1 MTALPERR
9 LSPTARRGRGLAG
22 ALWAQSRAEVV
33 KVLRTPEYLVGV
45 VVLPA
50 ILFSMFGLA
59 QSGQKLPSGTGV
71 GVILFGSFACY
82 GVVSQSL
89 FSMGGDIAQERAKGW
104 LRRLFATPMPMMAY
118 FVGKLVLNIVFSVAI
133 VLLISAVALVGGIR
147 FELGPWA
154 GASAT
159 AVAGSIAFATTGT
172 AIAYWV
178 RTRAATTIVNLVF
191 LPLSFLSGYFMPLS
205 ALPKVFGDIA
215 PWMPTH
221 HLGMLV
227 WTSLAPK
234 EELGFLGVT
243 ADFSPLRSWAIV
255 VGWSVVLAVVTAL
268 GYRRAARREQP

>member
-1 MTALPERR
+1 M
-9 LSPTARRGRGLAG
+9 SPTARRGGGLAA
-22 ALWAQSRAEVV
+22 ALWAQSWTEVV

-50 ILFSMFGLA
+50 ILFAMFGLA
-59 QSGQKLPSGTGV
+59 QSSQRLPSGTGV
-71 GVILFGSFACY
+71 GVILFGSFSCY
-82 GVVSQSL
+82 GVVSQAL

-104 LRRLFATPMPMMAY
+104 LRRLFATPMPMIAY
-118 FVGKLVLNIVFSVAI
+118 FVGKLVLNIVFSVGI
-133 VLLISAVALVGGIR
+133 VLLISAVALFGGIR

-154 GASAT
+154 AASAI
-159 AVAGSIAFATTGT
+159 AVTGSVAFATTGT

-205 ALPKVFGDIA
+205 VLPKVFSDVA
-215 PWMPTH
+215 PWIPTH
-221 HLGMLV
+221 HLGLLV

-234 EELGFLGVT
+234 DELHFLGVS
-243 ADFSPLRSWAIV
+243 ADFSPLRSWSIV
-255 VGWSVVLAVVTAL
+255 VGWFVLMTVVTGL